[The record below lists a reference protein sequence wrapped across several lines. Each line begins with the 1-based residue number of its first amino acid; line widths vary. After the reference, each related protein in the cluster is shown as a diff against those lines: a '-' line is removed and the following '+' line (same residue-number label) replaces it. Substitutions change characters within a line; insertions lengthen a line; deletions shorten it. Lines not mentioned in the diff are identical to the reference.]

1 MAAQRAVED
10 LGVADVKLK
19 WPNDLVS
26 GGAKLAG
33 LLVEGVTTPAR
44 RFAAI
49 MGVGINVA
57 SSPENLAYPTTSLA
71 KLAGREIAVRKL
83 FERLASRFD
92 EALAIWG
99 RGAGF
104 FHIRE
109 AWLAAAAGIGGPI
122 RVTNPKGAREGIF
135 RGLDARGRLLL
146 ERGGAVEIVESAD
159 LTLISAAAWVTE
171 GAPNDDAHDE
181 SRA

>member
-1 MAAQRAVED
+1 M
-10 LGVADVKLK
+10 
-19 WPNDLVS
+19 
-26 GGAKLAG
+26 
-33 LLVEGVTTPAR
+33 
-44 RFAAI
+44 
-49 MGVGINVA
+49 
-57 SSPENLAYPTTSLA
+57 
-71 KLAGREIAVRKL
+71 RKL

-146 ERGGAVEIVESAD
+146 ERDGAVEIVESAD
-159 LTLISAAAWVTE
+159 LTLISAVRVRHGRRAE
-171 GAPNDDAHDE
+171 DDAHDE